1 MHKLE
6 DIHYLQVALYMY
18 LKEITRDS
26 NDNKLYNYYLYN
38 ILTDQMIQIMSSIT
52 QLKELVS
59 YLIHSKYF
67 NEINISDDLFI
78 NNINSI
84 KLQYI
89 DYDNINK

>member
-1 MHKLE
+1 
-6 DIHYLQVALYMY
+6 
-18 LKEITRDS
+18 
-26 NDNKLYNYYLYN
+26 
-38 ILTDQMIQIMSSIT
+38 MIQIISSIT

-59 YLIHSKYF
+59 YLFHSKYF

-89 DYDNINK
+89 DYDNMHK